1 MAVNA
6 RTEKFQHIEVFD
18 KPALFTNG
26 RIARDTVP
34 KGWYC
39 YDIRGSDDDPG
50 ELCYMEENVVVNHA
64 GSVLMPEKLAMPK
77 SGRLD
82 VRDEL
87 GFLDEGNMTLREFCE
102 AHQLPCPAENMKFH
116 IRPARPEEAGLFY
129 IKSGKASGYMRYIA
143 TREGVEKLA
152 GNGAVTKG
160 QRELIQ
166 KLLHDFPDAVE
177 LFEYEDYCKTP
188 TLGTASAFITMALD
202 ANLHEIDSESGYMQY
217 IATRPRVQKR
227 GAHGLFSSATAV
239 DLASAMSELEAHEG
253 NVWTIIYSLRREDAA
268 RLEYDSADAWRTLLM
283 ENAPALAKSMKI
295 SLNNFHWYAAFHDE
309 GHHPHIHMM
318 VWSDNPKE
326 GFLTKDGIATMR
338 SKLTNAIFRDEMQ
351 QIYERKDVAYSD
363 LVEAAQNAMR
373 EMISRMQHQICDS
386 PIIEDNMRQLVQ
398 ALETTTGKRQY
409 GYLKKPLKQFVDT
422 IVDALAELPEA
433 SECYEVWNQ
442 IHEELNECYGHSTP
456 WERLPLS
463 QRKEFRK
470 IKNDIIRE
478 AENIRLGLPTFED
491 ERMQDE
497 PEPESQK
504 EEHQSYSVYEQAQ
517 RYRTAKAVLQDIYAL
532 DAEHADA
539 VKALEQLWEEG
550 YTVVAH
556 QLGKFYRD
564 DLSTLRDHEKAE
576 QWFRCSA
583 EAGNDFSEYALGKLL
598 LTQKRTVEALEWL
611 DKAAEQGNQFARYRL
626 GKIYLTGEP
635 VSKDVEKALAYLTAS
650 ADQGNQFAQ
659 YALGKLYLFGRD
671 VPPDREQAREW
682 LIRAAAQGNEYARFF
697 LDRFDQ
703 FRDPSVMLA
712 ATKLLHHM
720 SRIFQSNSV
729 PPSNPAG
736 IRIDSKRRRR
746 LMEKRMAMGHRADD
760 HEEQTQYQQS
770 M

>member
-1 MAVNA
+1 MA
-6 RTEKFQHIEVFD
+6 
-18 KPALFTNG
+18 
-26 RIARDTVP
+26 
-34 KGWYC
+34 
-39 YDIRGSDDDPG
+39 
-50 ELCYMEENVVVNHA
+50 
-64 GSVLMPEKLAMPK
+64 KLVQK
-77 SGRLD
+77 SG
-82 VRDEL
+82 
-87 GFLDEGNMTLREFCE
+87 
-102 AHQLPCPAENMKFH
+102 
-116 IRPARPEEAGLFY
+116 Y

-152 GNGAVTKG
+152 GNGSVTKG

-166 KLLHDFPDAVE
+166 KLLTDFPDAVE

-188 TLGTASAFITMALD
+188 TLGTASAFISMALD

-217 IATRPRVQKR
+217 IATRPRAQKR
-227 GAHGLFSSATAV
+227 GIHGLFSSATAV
-239 DLASAMSELEAHEG
+239 DLASAISELEAHEG
-253 NVWTIIYSLRREDAA
+253 NVWTIIYSLRREDAD
-268 RLEYDSADAWRTLLM
+268 RLEYDNADAWRALLM
-283 ENAPALAKSMKI
+283 ENAPTLAKSMKI
-295 SLNNFHWYAAFHDE
+295 SLDNFHWYAAFHDG

-318 VWSDNPKE
+318 VWSDDPKE
-326 GFLTKDGIATMR
+326 GFLTKDGIAAMR

-363 LVEAAQNAMR
+363 LVEAAQNAMQ

-398 ALETTTGKRQY
+398 ALETTTGKKQY
-409 GYLKKPLKQFVDT
+409 GYLKKPLKQLVDT
-422 IVDALAELPEA
+422 IGDALAELPEV

-539 VKALEQLWEEG
+539 VKALERLWEEG
-550 YTVVAH
+550 YTVAAH

-576 QWFRCSA
+576 QWFRHSA

-598 LTQKRTVEALEWL
+598 LTQKRTVEAMGWL
-611 DKAAEQGNQFARYRL
+611 SKAADHGNQFARYRL
-626 GKIYLTGEP
+626 GKIYLADESVP
-635 VSKDVEKALAYLTAS
+635 KDVAKALVYLTAS
-650 ADQGNQFAQ
+650 ADQENQFAQ
-659 YALGKLYLFGRD
+659 YTLGKLYLLGRD
-671 VPPDREQAREW
+671 VPLDREQAREW